1 MYFENIIGQEF
12 AKKYMTN
19 SIKNN
24 KISHA
29 YIFEGMD
36 GIGKKKFA
44 EEFSK
49 ILFKGTSIDVNPDC
63 ISINPDGNSIKI
75 AQIRKLQSDI
85 IIKPHKDYK
94 IYIINQS
101 EKMTM
106 EAQNTLLKTLEEP
119 PRYAIIILITNNKER
134 LLDTVKSR
142 CETIKFTPIS
152 KSDLK
157 LYLMNTKGIDEQ
169 RATLLATF
177 SRGSMEKALELSDS
191 AEFSIIRE
199 DIQKYIEIIM
209 DKNMSEVLN
218 IASDLEKYKT
228 SIISLLD
235 MMLNYFRDMMFL
247 KEGFGKNMII
257 NIDKIIFIQNM
268 SNKITYSQLSKIID
282 IIEETK
288 KRIKSNCNFN
298 TNMQVMALNIY
309 EVIK

>member
-152 KSDLK
+152 QSDLK

-218 IASDLEKYKT
+218 IASDLEKYKS

>member
-1 MYFENIIGQEF
+1 MYFKNIIGQEF

-152 KSDLK
+152 QSDLK

>member
-44 EEFSK
+44 EELSK

-152 KSDLK
+152 QSDLK

>member
-152 KSDLK
+152 QSDLK

-218 IASDLEKYKT
+218 IASYLEKYKT

>member
-1 MYFENIIGQEF
+1 
-12 AKKYMTN
+12 MTN

-152 KSDLK
+152 QSDLK

>member
-152 KSDLK
+152 QSDLK

-209 DKNMSEVLN
+209 DKNISEVLN

>member
-152 KSDLK
+152 QSDLK